1 MHFKNLVELW
11 PHNHG
16 DLIEVKIKSS
26 DLPLTKSLLVFLID
40 RRDEQQPIKIK
51 CVQDCG
57 FNMIQKH
64 IQTRSENRP
73 K

>member
-40 RRDEQQPIKIK
+40 RRDEQQSIKIK
-51 CVQDCG
+51 CV
-57 FNMIQKH
+57 
-64 IQTRSENRP
+64 
-73 K
+73 